1 MRSGER
7 TRWPSCKIRIP
18 RSIFTQRRGAAE
30 RHDGSL
36 RGSAALRETAFAV
49 AVERLYAR
57 GLQLFEQGGEL
68 FEVLGSAEEPDVA
81 ALAGADPGAGE
92 ADHAVRLAEE
102 VEGAGG
108 AGGVGRSVLA
118 PPAEVDRPVFRADGG
133 VHAGAEGLV
142 VQRLDHQLA
151 VTQVAE
157 GLVGVA
163 GASL

>member
-68 FEVLGSAEEPDVA
+68 FEVLGVQKSRMSPRSPARTLGRVKQTTRCALQRRSRARAARAVSGDRSLRRQPKWIATSSALTA
-81 ALAGADPGAGE
+81 
-92 ADHAVRLAEE
+92 
-102 VEGAGG
+102 
-108 AGGVGRSVLA
+108 
-118 PPAEVDRPVFRADGG
+118 
-133 VHAGAEGLV
+133 
-142 VQRLDHQLA
+142 
-151 VTQVAE
+151 
-157 GLVGVA
+157 
-163 GASL
+163 